1 MGRMDDTKKML
12 VTIINGQSALKAEVL
27 GKIGELRV
35 EMNQKFDSLDNK
47 IEKVEKNLTKRID
60 KIGSQLAYLE
70 DDTPTKEEFDGLE
83 KRVDKLETKVALV

>member
-1 MGRMDDTKKML
+1 VGRMDDTKKML